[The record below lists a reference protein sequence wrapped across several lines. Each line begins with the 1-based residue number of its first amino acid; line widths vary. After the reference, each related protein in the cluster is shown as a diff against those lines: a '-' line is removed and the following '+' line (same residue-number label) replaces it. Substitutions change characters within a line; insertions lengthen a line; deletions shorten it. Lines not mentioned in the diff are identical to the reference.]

1 MNLGGR
7 RDDFQ
12 LGLAMGDLHRA
23 KGAKGPKESGFVV
36 DNTMLGFDAVGFGWV
51 QLGPLGPGSI
61 GSLINT
67 TGLDSLDRVYK
78 VYRPLAKRGEQP
90 HR

>member
-1 MNLGGR
+1 LNLGGR

-23 KGAKGPKESGFVV
+23 KGAKGPKEFGFVV

-51 QLGPLGPGSI
+51 RVHWFIDKHNWSGFI
-61 GSLINT
+61 GS
-67 TGLDSLDRVYK
+67 GL
-78 VYRPLAKRGEQP
+78 
-90 HR
+90 